1 MVAVAV
7 EPARD
12 QRTVYS
18 PIRHLAWALWLNHNP
33 ARCYLT
39 VATTFAGF
47 FDASGK
53 PQDPVLYVSGFLSTE
68 KKWLRFE
75 KEWRALLNHFEIKG
89 LFHTADYVRGVG
101 DDYRQFLHND
111 ERRIEFE
118 RKAIAI
124 IKRNTLKPFS
134 YGIIL
139 ADHREMVARY
149 ELPYGFER
157 PYSFCGLQGVYWIV
171 LWMKKKKGL
180 SLEDKVH
187 LIYED
192 GDEDRGRFSDAMRRD
207 FGVRPNFLP
216 KDKVHPFSAAD
227 ILAWRHARLIRE
239 HEAQAPRPRREFF
252 GGLFKQLPH
261 DSCGFYNRRVLI
273 SFCEEKSFPRRPQ
286 PSDASGASDV

>member
-1 MVAVAV
+1 MLAVKAKA
-7 EPARD
+7 ETA
-12 QRTVYS
+12 YS

-187 LIYED
+187 
-192 GDEDRGRFSDAMRRD
+192 
-207 FGVRPNFLP
+207 
-216 KDKVHPFSAAD
+216 PFSAAD